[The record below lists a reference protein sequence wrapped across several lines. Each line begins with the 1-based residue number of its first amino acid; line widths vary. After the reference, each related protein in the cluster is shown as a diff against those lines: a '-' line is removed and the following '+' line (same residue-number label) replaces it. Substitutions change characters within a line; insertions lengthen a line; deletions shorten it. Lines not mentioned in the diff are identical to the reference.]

1 MKNNTTPQENKNK
14 KEITDKQAIS
24 HKKIMPCIFWLL
36 FRPWTVKM
44 QKLQISTFQHNPNPA
59 QTTNN
64 LTFHNLCNKQQLP
77 AGTRHLLR
85 LNLHFCL
92 TPKSLNENI
101 RKAILKMAYS
111 IRMRY
116 HLKDT
121 RASSEANY
129 IPQIYLRNKNWNP
142 LLAPAS
148 IEDQLTFFEKSLKK
162 RTRLTDKKIW

>member
-1 MKNNTTPQENKNK
+1 
-14 KEITDKQAIS
+14 
-24 HKKIMPCIFWLL
+24 
-36 FRPWTVKM
+36 
-44 QKLQISTFQHNPNPA
+44 
-59 QTTNN
+59 
-64 LTFHNLCNKQQLP
+64 
-77 AGTRHLLR
+77 
-85 LNLHFCL
+85 
-92 TPKSLNENI
+92 
-101 RKAILKMAYS
+101 MAYS